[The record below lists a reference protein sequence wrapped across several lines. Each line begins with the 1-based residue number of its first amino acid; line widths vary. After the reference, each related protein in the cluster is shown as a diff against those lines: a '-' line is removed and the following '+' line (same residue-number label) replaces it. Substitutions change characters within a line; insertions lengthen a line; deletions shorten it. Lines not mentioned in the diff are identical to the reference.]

1 MTANVNNTLLNQTNN
16 RPASVVPSMTK
27 IMQPVKGPFSKQ
39 VEVPADSVPAAQPP
53 APAQPAPQS
62 QQDILITRLLAL
74 PEMIRNEQASFD
86 AADFTYREALA
97 RITIRAFSEPLFPG
111 KKEGE
116 GLRPASNDTEREAA
130 ISRLATTDSEL
141 MIAAQ
146 RREIM
151 LRALMQV
158 KNEFQA
164 AQLVAQLLIAQSKGA

>member
-1 MTANVNNTLLNQTNN
+1 MHNQPNPLITAKQDRRADALG
-16 RPASVVPSMTK
+16 VPRV
-27 IMQPVKGPFSKQ
+27 MQPVKGPFS
-39 VEVPADSVPAAQPP
+39 VSVPATPAAQQPSQAGQPTQPP
-53 APAQPAPQS
+53 ALAQPAPQS

-111 KKEGE
+111 KKPEDGM
-116 GLRPASNDTEREAA
+116 RCASNDTEREAA

-164 AQLVAQLLIAQSKGA
+164 AQLVAQLLTSK

>member
-1 MTANVNNTLLNQTNN
+1 MTTNVNNTLLNQTNN

-27 IMQPVKGPFSKQ
+27 IMQPVKGPFSKL
-39 VEVPADSVPAAQPP
+39 VEVPADSVSAAQPP
-53 APAQPAPQS
+53 APAQPAQPS

-111 KKEGE
+111 KKPEDGM
-116 GLRPASNDTEREAA
+116 RCASNDTEREAA

-158 KNEFQA
+158 KNEFEA
-164 AQLVAQLLIAQSKGA
+164 IKYAIQLLTSKN

>member
-1 MTANVNNTLLNQTNN
+1 MTTNVNNTLLSQTNN

-27 IMQPVKGPFSKQ
+27 IMQPVKGPFSKL
-39 VEVPADSVPAAQPP
+39 VEVPTDSVSATQPQT
-53 APAQPAPQS
+53 PAQSTPQS

-164 AQLVAQLLIAQSKGA
+164 AQLVAQLLISQSKGA

>member
-1 MTANVNNTLLNQTNN
+1 MTTNVNNTLLSQTNN

-27 IMQPVKGPFSKQ
+27 IMQPVKGPFSKL

-53 APAQPAPQS
+53 APVPAQPAPQS

-111 KKEGE
+111 KKPEDGM
-116 GLRPASNDTEREAA
+116 RCASNDTEREAA

-164 AQLVAQLLIAQSKGA
+164 AQLVAQLLTSK

>member
-1 MTANVNNTLLNQTNN
+1 MHNQPNPLITAKNERRIDALGAPRV
-16 RPASVVPSMTK
+16 
-27 IMQPVKGPFSKQ
+27 MQPVKGPFS
-39 VEVPADSVPAAQPP
+39 VSVPATPAAQPP
-53 APAQPAPQS
+53 APVQPAPS

-111 KKEGE
+111 KKPEDGM
-116 GLRPASNDTEREAA
+116 RCASNDTEREAA

-164 AQLVAQLLIAQSKGA
+164 AQLVAQLLIAQSKGV